1 MWCRRCGGKTK
12 VKCTIQ
18 GETVDRFRVCLKCGY
33 KFQTVEAAT
42 FDSIWKEHCKTAY
55 SNSKLEHIK
64 EELSAKETFETD
76 NKSESE

>member
-1 MWCRRCGGKTK
+1 M
-12 VKCTIQ
+12 KCTIQ

-42 FDSIWKEHCKTAY
+42 FDSLWKEHCKTAY

-64 EELSAKETFETD
+64 EEQNAKQTFKPAD
-76 NKSESE
+76 KSEPE